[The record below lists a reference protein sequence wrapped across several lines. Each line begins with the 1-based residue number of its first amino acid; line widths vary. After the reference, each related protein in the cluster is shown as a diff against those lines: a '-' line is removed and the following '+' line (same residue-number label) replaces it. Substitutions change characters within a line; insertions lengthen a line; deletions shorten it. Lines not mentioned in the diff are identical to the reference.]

1 MLVHNGYMPEQQRSR
16 PAGIDPARAGSPGG
30 TGGRPRAASLS
41 EAEIDAVQ
49 AACRVLVAISA
60 QSIAAVEDVVDL
72 AQFRALVVI
81 ASRGS
86 VSLAEL
92 AEAAG
97 LHMSKASRMCDRM
110 VGLGLVDRAEDPGNR
125 RQLVLTLTPEGSRL
139 VSDVMGRRRA
149 ALEPLL
155 LRLPKDRRS
164 QLVSLLR
171 EFADAGA
178 EPADADLWFM
188 GWAT

>member
-1 MLVHNGYMPEQQRSR
+1 MTGPRRSR
-16 PAGIDPARAGSPGG
+16 RSATIAPDSAAGASSGGSAEDGL
-30 TGGRPRAASLS
+30 TG
-41 EAEIDAVQ
+41 AELDAVQ

-72 AQFRALVVI
+72 TQFRALVVI

-92 AEAAG
+92 AEAAR

-110 VGLGLVDRAEDPGNR
+110 VSLGLIDRADDPDNR
-125 RQLVLTLTPEGSRL
+125 RQLTLTLTKQGSRL
-139 VSDVMGRRRA
+139 VQDVMTRRRA

-155 LRLPKDRRS
+155 LRLPRQRRS

-171 EFADAGA
+171 EFADAGG

>member
-1 MLVHNGYMPEQQRSR
+1 MVEQRRSR
-16 PAGIDPARAGSPGG
+16 RSEPARSGSAPA
-30 TGGRPRAASLS
+30 TTLDASGRRSRTNGLS
-41 EAEIDAVQ
+41 DAEVDAVQ

-72 AQFRALVVI
+72 TQFRALVVI

-92 AEAAG
+92 ALAAR
-97 LHMSKASRMCDRM
+97 LHMSTASRMCDRLVSM
-110 VGLGLVDRAEDPGNR
+110 GLVHRADDPDNR
-125 RQLVLTLTPEGSRL
+125 RQLVLTLTEQGSRL
-139 VSDVMGRRRA
+139 VADVMGRRRA

-155 LRLPKDRRS
+155 LELPKDRRA

-171 EFADAGA
+171 EFADAGG
-178 EPADADLWFM
+178 EPADTDLWFM

>member
-1 MLVHNGYMPEQQRSR
+1 MTGPRRPRRSATIAPESV
-16 PAGIDPARAGSPGG
+16 AGPSPGRAPEDRL
-30 TGGRPRAASLS
+30 TG
-41 EAEIDAVQ
+41 AELDAVQ

-72 AQFRALVVI
+72 TQFRALVVI

-92 AEAAG
+92 ADAAR
-97 LHMSKASRMCDRM
+97 LHMSKASRMCERM
-110 VGLGLVDRAEDPGNR
+110 VSLGLIHRGDDPDNR
-125 RQLVLTLTPEGSRL
+125 RQLTLTLTEQGSRL
-139 VSDVMGRRRA
+139 VQDVMARRRA

-155 LRLPKDRRS
+155 LRLPKQRRS

-171 EFADAGA
+171 EFADAGG